1 MKLYFA
7 ILVAFVV
14 VSGCKPD
21 QRSGTVRVALPGQPA
36 NLDTNKAYDAIAG
49 IILMQT
55 SEGLTRH
62 DEELNV
68 LPALAQ
74 WEFGDDYRTI
84 TYTIRED
91 ARWSDGE
98 PVLASHF
105 RDSWLRLLRP
115 STAAEYA
122 YFLWDIEKGEAFNS
136 GNANESDVGIE
147 VVDDRTLRV
156 RLRQPAPYF
165 PHITTFMVTHPI
177 RKEIVEAHPQS
188 WTEPEHAVVTGAF
201 RPVEHMHEYRIALE
215 PNPHW
220 ALGEPDIER
229 LELYMTAEKATGL
242 NLFMT
247 GHMDVVIDLLPIA
260 IPEFRGRAGYVN
272 APKLETRYVGIRVDE
287 PPLDDVRVRR
297 ALALATRRDS
307 FPNVLKG
314 GEIPTNSWLPPGM
327 FGHSPDVG
335 IAHDPEAAR
344 ELLAEAGYPGGEGF
358 PEFTL
363 LFRAGDDWRL
373 IAENLQEQ
381 WKSELGI
388 TVRIQTRE
396 QKVFFQEID
405 GEAPPPAHL
414 ARWIADFP
422 DPENWMSLFE
432 SNSGNNSLGF
442 ASQRYDELVDA
453 AVETDDPAERK
464 RLYDKAQEILVVEEV
479 AMIPIYVAAQ
489 NVLVSP
495 RLKGV
500 TFNAMGDVK
509 FGYVEISDDES
520 GNGEAGSG
528 EADDDQIKGA
538 SE

>member
-1 MKLYFA
+1 MMRRLA
-7 ILVAFVV
+7 ICLLMLLALAA
-14 VSGCKPD
+14 CKAE
-21 QRSGTVRVALPGQPA
+21 RKASTVRVALPGQPA

-49 IILMQT
+49 TILMQT

-62 DEELNV
+62 DGDLNV
-68 LPALAQ
+68 LPALGD
-74 WEFGDDYRTI
+74 WEFSDNYKTI

-91 ARWSDGE
+91 ARWSDGK
-98 PVLASHF
+98 PVLAQHF
-105 RDSWLRLLRP
+105 RDSWVRLLDP
-115 STAAEYA
+115 ATAAEYA
-122 YFLWDIEKGEAFNS
+122 YFLWDIEAGEAFNS
-136 GNANESDVGIE
+136 GKATADELGIDVVGP
-147 VVDDRTLRV
+147 RTLRV

-201 RPVEHMHEYRIALE
+201 RPVEHLHEYRIALE

-220 ALGEPDIER
+220 ALGTPEIER
-229 LELYMTAEKATGL
+229 LELYMTAEKSTGL

-260 IPEFRGRAGYVN
+260 IPEFRGRPGYIN
-272 APKLETRYVGIRVDE
+272 APKLETRYVGIRVDA
-287 PPLDDVRVRR
+287 PPLDDVRVRK
-297 ALALATRRDS
+297 ALAMATRRDA

-314 GEIPTNSWLPPGM
+314 GEIPTNTWLPPGM
-327 FGHSPDVG
+327 FGHEPSVG
-335 IAHDPEAAR
+335 IAYDPDAAR
-344 ELLAEAGYPGGEGF
+344 KLLAEAGYPGGEGF

-388 TVRIQTRE
+388 DVAIQTRE

-432 SNSGNNSLGF
+432 SNSGNNSLAF

-453 AVETDDPAERK
+453 AVETDDPVRRK
-464 RLYDKAQEILVVEEV
+464 SLYDQAQGVLVVDEV

-489 NVLVSP
+489 NVLVST
-495 RLKGV
+495 RLEGV
-500 TFNAMGDVK
+500 TFNAMGDVR
-509 FGYVEISDDES
+509 FGDARLRDP
-520 GNGEAGSG
+520 AP
-528 EADDDQIKGA
+528 GA
-538 SE
+538 SAAKESP